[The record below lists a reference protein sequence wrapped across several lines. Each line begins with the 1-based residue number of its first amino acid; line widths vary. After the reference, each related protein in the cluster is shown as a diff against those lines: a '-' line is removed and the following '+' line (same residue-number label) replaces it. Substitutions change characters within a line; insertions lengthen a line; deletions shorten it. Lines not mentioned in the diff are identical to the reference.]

1 MADTYVQVTTTTDS
15 RDDAKWLARDV
26 VERRLAACAQVLGP
40 IDSVYWWEGAVESAG
55 EWLCLM
61 KTTSARLDALIAHL
75 RAGHSHDNPEI
86 TAAPISAGSTD
97 YLAWISQE
105 TQPDAGM
112 GASAGS

>member
-1 MADTYVQVTTTTDS
+1 MADTYLQVTTTTDS

-40 IDSVYWWEGAVESAG
+40 IDSVYWWEGAVESAA

-75 RAGHSHDNPEI
+75 RSGHSYDNPEI
-86 TAAPISAGSTD
+86 TATPISAGSPD
-97 YLAWISQE
+97 YLTWISQE
-105 TQPDAGM
+105 TGTGAGV
-112 GASAGS
+112 GTTAGS